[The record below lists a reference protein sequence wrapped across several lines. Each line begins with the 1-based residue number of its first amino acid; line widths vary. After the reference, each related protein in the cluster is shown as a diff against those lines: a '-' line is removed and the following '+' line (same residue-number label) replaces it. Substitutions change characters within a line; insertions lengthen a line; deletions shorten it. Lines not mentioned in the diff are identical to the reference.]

1 MALVKK
7 KRKKYILGLGGILL
21 VLILGCAVYL
31 GDFYH
36 ADMKAIEKFSLAN
49 PVEMIQCENGNYVFE
64 PEEIKGGYIF
74 YPGGKVEH
82 TAYVPLMK
90 TLASE
95 GILCVLVEMP
105 FHLAV
110 FDMNAADGIL
120 QQYPQI
126 ENWYIGG
133 HSLGGAMAASYVSE
147 CAELFDGVVLLG
159 AYSTADLTETNLKVL
174 SIYGSEDMV
183 MNREKYESEKINLP
197 EDFTE
202 MVIDGGCHGYFG
214 MYGMQDGD
222 GIPRITNEMQ
232 ILLTAEAIIALYE
245 KE

>member
-1 MALVKK
+1 MTLVKK

-90 TLASE
+90 ALASE

-110 FDMNAADGIL
+110 FDMDAADGIL

-159 AYSTADLTETNLKVL
+159 AYSTADLSKTDLKVL

-183 MNREKYESEKINLP
+183 MNHEKYEAEKINLP
-197 EDFTE
+197 EGFTE

-232 ILLTAEAIIALYE
+232 ILLTAEAIAAFF
-245 KE
+245 